1 MKKIRRLLAVI
12 LICVFCVGV
21 CPLASAAEPLPGSTD
36 LYLLSENNSDGQ
48 AKLLGK
54 TVTVEGIVT
63 VASGVWHDQV
73 NYFSIVTPRDSYRF
87 GGGTLVYSP
96 GNATQYK
103 VGDRVVVTG
112 TVVNGAYASDK
123 GTTAIRTA
131 SSSDIQVRGSGVALP
146 DAYPIY
152 TDPLYEEVELD
163 PGLRFE
169 GMPVRVLER

>member
-87 GGGTLVYSP
+87 GGGTLIIYRYPHP
-96 GNATQYK
+96 GCQPNLYPSDSGGRHQYH
-103 VGDRVVVTG
+103 
-112 TVVNGAYASDK
+112 
-123 GTTAIRTA
+123 
-131 SSSDIQVRGSGVALP
+131 
-146 DAYPIY
+146 
-152 TDPLYEEVELD
+152 
-163 PGLRFE
+163 
-169 GMPVRVLER
+169 

>member
-73 NYFSIVTPRDSYRF
+73 NLCPSRF
-87 GGGTLVYSP
+87 
-96 GNATQYK
+96 
-103 VGDRVVVTG
+103 
-112 TVVNGAYASDK
+112 
-123 GTTAIRTA
+123 
-131 SSSDIQVRGSGVALP
+131 RGQ
-146 DAYPIY
+146 
-152 TDPLYEEVELD
+152 
-163 PGLRFE
+163 
-169 GMPVRVLER
+169 

>member
-103 VGDRVVVTG
+103 VVTG
-112 TVVNGAYASDK
+112 WW
-123 GTTAIRTA
+123 
-131 SSSDIQVRGSGVALP
+131 
-146 DAYPIY
+146 
-152 TDPLYEEVELD
+152 
-163 PGLRFE
+163 
-169 GMPVRVLER
+169 

>member
-63 VASGVWHDQV
+63 VARSSELFQ
-73 NYFSIVTPRDSYRF
+73 YRYTAGQLPLRWRNF
-87 GGGTLVYSP
+87 GLFAG
-96 GNATQYK
+96 QC
-103 VGDRVVVTG
+103 D
-112 TVVNGAYASDK
+112 TV
-123 GTTAIRTA
+123 
-131 SSSDIQVRGSGVALP
+131 
-146 DAYPIY
+146 
-152 TDPLYEEVELD
+152 
-163 PGLRFE
+163 
-169 GMPVRVLER
+169 

>member
-103 VGDRVVVTG
+103 VGDRVVVT
-112 TVVNGAYASDK
+112 VCPS
-123 GTTAIRTA
+123 RF
-131 SSSDIQVRGSGVALP
+131 RGQ
-146 DAYPIY
+146 
-152 TDPLYEEVELD
+152 
-163 PGLRFE
+163 
-169 GMPVRVLER
+169 

>member
-103 VGDRVVVTG
+103 VGDRVVVRCQTLIPSLPPRCMRKWNW
-112 TVVNGAYASDK
+112 TRDS
-123 GTTAIRTA
+123 
-131 SSSDIQVRGSGVALP
+131 ALR
-146 DAYPIY
+146 
-152 TDPLYEEVELD
+152 ECRCVCW
-163 PGLRFE
+163 
-169 GMPVRVLER
+169 ER